1 MIALRNYHEAY
12 NSRPVERKK
21 HAHVISNE
29 KTNTINPNKASHII
43 SHFTNNDNPDMRFIK
58 QREKR
63 WKDNWK
69 TMTANLAN
77 LQQYELSKQR
87 RADKATSESKYKCNM

>member
-1 MIALRNYHEAY
+1 MI
-12 NSRPVERKK
+12 
-21 HAHVISNE
+21 
-29 KTNTINPNKASHII
+29 
-43 SHFTNNDNPDMRFIK
+43 RFIK

-63 WKDNWK
+63 WKDSWK

-87 RADKATSESKYKCNM
+87 RADKVTSKSKYNCNIL